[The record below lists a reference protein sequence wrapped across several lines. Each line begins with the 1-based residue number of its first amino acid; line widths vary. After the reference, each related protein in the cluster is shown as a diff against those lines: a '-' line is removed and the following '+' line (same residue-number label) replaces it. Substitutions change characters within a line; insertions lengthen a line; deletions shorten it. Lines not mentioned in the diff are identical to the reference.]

1 MKTLI
6 FWVSLFSM
14 FLTGEAMACR
24 ECIKLGKNEPF
35 IASSNVSFTKLME
48 DSMHLMEDRMSK
60 ADLKGKNEKIFIEMM
75 IAHHQGALD
84 MANSILVHSKD
95 VTVQNYARS
104 IISSQYN
111 EILYMQTLLKNY
123 DRKL

>member
-1 MKTLI
+1 MKFVIFYMALI
-6 FWVSLFSM
+6 SI
-14 FLTGEAMACR
+14 FLTVEAMACR
-24 ECIKLGKNEPF
+24 ECIKLDKNEPF
-35 IASSNVSFTKLME
+35 IASSSVPFTKLME

-60 ADLKGKNEKIFIEMM
+60 ADLKAKNEKIFLEMM

-95 VTVQNYARS
+95 ATLQNYARS

-111 EILYMQTLLKNY
+111 EILYMQTLLKKY
-123 DRKL
+123 DRK